1 MTLKEKINADF
12 TQAYKEKNFKK
23 KDLLSVIKAE
33 ISRGEAGLK
42 TYADSDVIQLIK
54 KLVESNKIVGS
65 EETIAENIILEAYLP
80 KQMDSELIRKE
91 IQHFVSFEDN
101 KNIGKIMK
109 HFKDNYE
116 GQYDGKVVSAIAK
129 EIMTN

>member
-1 MTLKEKINADF
+1 MTLKEKINAEF
-12 TQAYKEKNFKK
+12 TQAYKERNFKK
-23 KDLLSVIKAE
+23 KDLLSVVKAE

-42 TYADSDVIQLIK
+42 TFSDSDVIQLIK

-65 EETIAENIILEAYLP
+65 DDAIVENAILEAYLP

-91 IQHFVSFEDN
+91 IQHFVSFEGN
-101 KNIGKIMK
+101 QNIGKIMK

-116 GQYDGKVVSAIAK
+116 GQYDGKIVSAIAK
-129 EIMTN
+129 EVIS